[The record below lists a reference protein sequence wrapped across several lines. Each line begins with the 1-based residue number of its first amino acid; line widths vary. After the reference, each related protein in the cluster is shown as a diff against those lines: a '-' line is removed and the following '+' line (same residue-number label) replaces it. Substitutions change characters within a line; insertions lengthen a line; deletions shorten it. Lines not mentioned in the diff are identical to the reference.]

1 MKKTILLTS
10 ILISTAF
17 CTAVAQ
23 PLTLEQCRAM
33 ALEHNKSL
41 SSAKLK
47 MEQTTFDMR
56 SYKANFFPQINL
68 MATDFYST
76 AKGDIGIDGGH
87 LPIYNYV
94 DANGQYVPN
103 VTVNP
108 DGSYTFNQYAD
119 FPDQKVEWK
128 VKNVFM
134 GGISIME
141 PIYSGGKISTAYK
154 MSKLGVQ
161 MANENIRLTEEEVIV
176 KTDEAYYMVIRA
188 KELGKVAQSYKALLE
203 ELMKNV
209 DAAFRHGMRTRNDVM
224 KVQVKLNEATL
235 SIQKAD
241 NGHKLALMNLCHLIG
256 MPLDAD
262 IEVVAG
268 SDETGN
274 ANATLNMLSPK
285 TTAANLSVA
294 SRPEYAILQD
304 KAELARQ
311 NIKLTQSDHLPSI
324 AAGAA
329 YTYANGAEL
338 AGKRLLDNGSAT
350 VGIAVKMPLDIFG
363 GASNKTRSAKA
374 AYQIAMLEQQDVTEQ
389 MQLELKQCIN
399 NVEEAMTEVRLC
411 ETALAQAEENMRLSR
426 QQYEVGF
433 ETLSDYLETQAFWQ
447 QCSANLVNARSE
459 LCLAKTKLLKASG
472 QLSESSH

>member
-17 CTAVAQ
+17 CTAIAQ
-23 PLTLEQCRAM
+23 PLTLEQCRSM

-47 MEQTTFDMR
+47 LEQTTFDMR

-154 MSKLGVQ
+154 MSK
-161 MANENIRLTEEEVIV
+161 
-176 KTDEAYYMVIRA
+176 
-188 KELGKVAQSYKALLE
+188 
-203 ELMKNV
+203 
-209 DAAFRHGMRTRNDVM
+209 
-224 KVQVKLNEATL
+224 
-235 SIQKAD
+235 
-241 NGHKLALMNLCHLIG
+241 
-256 MPLDAD
+256 
-262 IEVVAG
+262 
-268 SDETGN
+268 
-274 ANATLNMLSPK
+274 
-285 TTAANLSVA
+285 
-294 SRPEYAILQD
+294 
-304 KAELARQ
+304 
-311 NIKLTQSDHLPSI
+311 
-324 AAGAA
+324 
-329 YTYANGAEL
+329 
-338 AGKRLLDNGSAT
+338 
-350 VGIAVKMPLDIFG
+350 
-363 GASNKTRSAKA
+363 
-374 AYQIAMLEQQDVTEQ
+374 
-389 MQLELKQCIN
+389 
-399 NVEEAMTEVRLC
+399 
-411 ETALAQAEENMRLSR
+411 
-426 QQYEVGF
+426 
-433 ETLSDYLETQAFWQ
+433 
-447 QCSANLVNARSE
+447 
-459 LCLAKTKLLKASG
+459 
-472 QLSESSH
+472 